1 MSDLESIN
9 KHLEEL
15 RKRILRIVLVIG
27 IITVVVLTCHA
38 EPIELGEVTIY
49 YPMLDP
55 QNNIAAQITNHMRE
69 NLVPEGVQLIQ
80 TAPGQAFFAQMYVS
94 ALVGMVVGMPVI
106 IKELVGFIKQIGRA
120 HV

>member
-38 EPIELGEVTIY
+38 EPIELGEVTLY
-49 YPMLDP
+49 YPMQILKITL
-55 QNNIAAQITNHMRE
+55 QLKLQIT
-69 NLVPEGVQLIQ
+69 
-80 TAPGQAFFAQMYVS
+80 
-94 ALVGMVVGMPVI
+94 
-106 IKELVGFIKQIGRA
+106 
-120 HV
+120 

>member
-38 EPIELGEVTIY
+38 EPIEVGEVTY
-49 YPMLDP
+49 
-55 QNNIAAQITNHMRE
+55 T
-69 NLVPEGVQLIQ
+69 IQ
-80 TAPGQAFFAQMYVS
+80 C
-94 ALVGMVVGMPVI
+94 
-106 IKELVGFIKQIGRA
+106 
-120 HV
+120 

>member
-38 EPIELGEVTIY
+38 EPIEVRRS
-49 YPMLDP
+49 
-55 QNNIAAQITNHMRE
+55 NHILSNAR
-69 NLVPEGVQLIQ
+69 
-80 TAPGQAFFAQMYVS
+80 S
-94 ALVGMVVGMPVI
+94 S
-106 IKELVGFIKQIGRA
+106 K
-120 HV
+120 